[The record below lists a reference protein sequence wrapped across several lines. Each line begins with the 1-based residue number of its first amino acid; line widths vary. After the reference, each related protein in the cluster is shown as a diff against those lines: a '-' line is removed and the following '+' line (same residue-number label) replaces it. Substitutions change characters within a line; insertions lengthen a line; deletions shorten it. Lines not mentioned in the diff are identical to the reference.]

1 MLRILPFDAS
11 HADLMTETTRDQFL
25 YHEYPIADT
34 DRLRAGF
41 IRKTL
46 EIGRLAGGRS
56 LAAVSGNTITGIL
69 SCVTDDFDSAAF
81 GFNCYR
87 ITDLLVFSSEGQT
100 VSETVAGLLATL
112 KKELSASGFPYHL
125 TFSLNNN
132 MYNSG
137 QIFNCLVANGFY
149 YIHTLLTFSSV
160 KRSFDVHDFYN
171 GDKMTVRPAEKHD
184 AQQVA
189 ALAKNAFRYSRF
201 HLDPFLDNE
210 KAGDLLKKSAENAIL
225 EKFVDVIFVAEI
237 NGKIAG
243 YYSGKKNRRDDLGLT
258 IGSAV
263 ISAVDPAYRGIGV
276 FSGLDAHLLNW
287 FAENTDFAEM
297 GTYLANTPVHKAWI
311 TKGLGIV
318 RAMHQFSGFEKHP
331 RVSPAN

>member
-11 HADLMTETTRDQFL
+11 HADLMTETARDQFL
-25 YHEYPIADT
+25 YHEYPFIDT
-34 DRLRAGF
+34 DRLRTGF

-46 EIGRLAGGRS
+46 DTGQRAGGRS
-56 LAAVSGNTITGIL
+56 LAAFSDNTITGIL
-69 SCVTDDFDSAAF
+69 SCVSDDFDSAAF
-81 GFNCYR
+81 GFCCYR
-87 ITDLLVFSSEGQT
+87 ITDLLVFSSDGQT
-100 VSETVAGLLATL
+100 VNETVAGLLDNL
-112 KKELSASGFPYHL
+112 KEELSAAGLPFHM

-132 MYNSG
+132 MFNSG
-137 QIFNCLVANGFY
+137 QIFNCLVASGFY

-160 KRSFDVHDFYN
+160 KKSFDVHDFYS
-171 GDKMTVRPAEKHD
+171 GDKMTVRPAERDD
-184 AQQVA
+184 APQVA

-210 KAGDLLKKSAENAIL
+210 KAGELLKKSAENAIL
-225 EKFVDVIFVAEI
+225 ERFVDVMFVAEI
-237 NGKIAG
+237 YGKIAG
-243 YYSGKKNRRDDLGLT
+243 YYSGKKTRRDDLGLT

-318 RAMHQFSGFEKHP
+318 RAMHQFSGFTAQP
-331 RVSPAN
+331 R